1 MRAFENRQGLVAL
14 GCATVALLG
23 SCCPALGRPRPQSGV
38 AGAAGQGKQE
48 MLRIVA
54 AFLRREPANAEV
66 AAPPGVSA
74 NAPVDTR
81 ANAVD
86 RTTTGQQDTTRYAP
100 LLPYRGGVERVRA
113 YTRYIVTATHDCR
126 HRLDTARADRIA
138 RALLASAD
146 KQGLDPRLLAAMVQR
161 ESDFNTNETS
171 RCGAKGLGQLTHW
184 DDGGVDCYNV
194 EANLAQSAK
203 NLKGLLKKFGSPEL
217 ALAAYNAGEEAVQ
230 RHHGIP
236 PYPETRAHVRVVMG
250 IYRNISRLRREVSSA
265 VRSAPLNHALPIR
278 MVRVAQHSW

>member
-1 MRAFENRQGLVAL
+1 MRVFENRRGLVAL
-14 GCATVALLG
+14 GCAAVALLG
-23 SCCPALGRPRPQSGV
+23 SCRMALARPRPQFRA
-38 AGAAGQGKQE
+38 AGAAGQGRQE
-48 MLRIVA
+48 MLRIVS
-54 AFLRREPANAEV
+54 AFLRRQPADAET
-66 AAPPGVSA
+66 

-81 ANAVD
+81 ANVVD
-86 RTTTGQQDTTRYAP
+86 RSTAGQQDTARYAP
-100 LLPYRGGVERVRA
+100 LLPYRGGIERMRA
-113 YTRYIVTATHDCR
+113 YTQYIVTATHDCR
-126 HRLDTARADRIA
+126 HRLDTDRAGRIA

-278 MVRVAQHSW
+278 MVHIAQRS